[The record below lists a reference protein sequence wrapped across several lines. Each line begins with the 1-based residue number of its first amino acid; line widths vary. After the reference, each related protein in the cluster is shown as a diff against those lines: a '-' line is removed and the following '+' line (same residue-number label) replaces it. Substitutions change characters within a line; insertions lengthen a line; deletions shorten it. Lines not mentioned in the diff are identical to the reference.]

1 MSHLPAILVASVV
14 IVAVG
19 LPIIFLALYGTDASR
34 GAGNWDTPASS
45 EEGVIA
51 LMCWLRPPSCPQFQK
66 HVLAPPSE
74 DPIPT
79 VITYLASLS
88 AASNDAQSK
97 KLNDYFAHTLRFDF
111 SFCLF
116 REVSRDGVALLPR
129 DLKNK
134 VA

>member
-51 LMCWLRPPSCPQFQK
+51 LMWLFGVRGGE
-66 HVLAPPSE
+66 V
-74 DPIPT
+74 DP
-79 VITYLASLS
+79 L
-88 AASNDAQSK
+88 
-97 KLNDYFAHTLRFDF
+97 
-111 SFCLF
+111 
-116 REVSRDGVALLPR
+116 VSVQVR
-129 DLKNK
+129 
-134 VA
+134 